1 MNKQGIPQSLNANN
15 LKMIAIIA
23 MTVDHL
29 TWVLF
34 PGYDVRWWVLCL
46 HAIGRITAPVMWF
59 FIAEGAFYTHDK
71 KKYAG
76 RLLLFA
82 FISHFAYNF
91 CFGIPMIPFANGSV
105 FNQTGVI
112 WALFLGLIAIMLYD
126 APDEKIP
133 QWAKRILLVGICI
146 LAFPADWSCIAVL
159 AIVSIFDNRGNF
171 RKQMFA
177 MVMWVCMYAVIYSIF
192 INVVYG
198 ILQMAVVL
206 SVPFLTGYNGERGKW
221 KGMKWFFYLY
231 YPLHL
236 ILCGILR
243 LLLYGNVSLM

>member
-1 MNKQGIPQSLNANN
+1 MEKNNLSKKLNANC
-15 LKMIAIIA
+15 LKFIAITA
-23 MTVDHL
+23 MTIDHL

-46 HAIGRITAPVMWF
+46 HAIGRITAPIMWY
-59 FIAEGAFYTHDK
+59 FISEGYFYTHDK
-71 KKYAG
+71 KRYAQ

-82 FISHFAYNF
+82 VISHFAYNF
-91 CFGIPMIPFANGSV
+91 CFGIPMIPFENGSI
-105 FNQTGVI
+105 FNQTGVM
-112 WALFLGLIAIMLYD
+112 WALFLGMMALMLYD
-126 APDEKIP
+126 LPDERMP
-133 QWAKRILLVGICI
+133 MWMKRLLMIGICI

-159 AIVSIFDNRGNF
+159 AIVSISDNRGNF
-171 RKQMFA
+171 RKQMIS
-177 MVMWVCMYAVIYSIF
+177 MVVWVCMYAAIYCIF
-192 INVVYG
+192 INAAYG
-198 ILQMAVVL
+198 FLQLAVML
-206 SVPFLTGYNGERGKW
+206 SIPFLAQYNGERGKW